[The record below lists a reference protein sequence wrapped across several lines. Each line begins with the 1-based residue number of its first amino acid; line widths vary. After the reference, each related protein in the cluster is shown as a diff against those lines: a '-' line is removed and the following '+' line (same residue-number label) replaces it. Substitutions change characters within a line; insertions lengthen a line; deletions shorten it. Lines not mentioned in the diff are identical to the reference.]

1 MVEQE
6 KGENDMNFKKQ
17 MELYDR
23 IEELTKGLKE
33 AIEWL
38 ERTENGTDEQIRRIF
53 GQETVD
59 MLNRHRKLVDETAS
73 PWEKSESAP

>member
-1 MVEQE
+1 MSEIKE
-6 KGENDMNFKKQ
+6 Q

-38 ERTENGTDEQIRRIF
+38 ERTEDGTDEQIRRVF

-59 MLNRHRKLVDETAS
+59 MLNRHRKLVNPDISKFAF

>member
-1 MVEQE
+1 M
-6 KGENDMNFKKQ
+6 KFKKQ

-38 ERTENGTDEQIRRIF
+38 ERTEDGTDEQIRRIF

-59 MLNRHRKLVDETAS
+59 MLNRHRKLVDETAF
-73 PWEKSESAP
+73 PWEKETQPRTPR

>member
-1 MVEQE
+1 M
-6 KGENDMNFKKQ
+6 KFKKQ

-38 ERTENGTDEQIRRIF
+38 ERTEDGTDEQIRRIF
-53 GQETVD
+53 GRETVD
-59 MLNRHRKLVDETAS
+59 MLNRHRKIIDPYLFETAF
-73 PWEKSESAP
+73 PWTKET

>member
-1 MVEQE
+1 M
-6 KGENDMNFKKQ
+6 KFKKQ

-33 AIEWL
+33 ATEWL
-38 ERTENGTDEQIRRIF
+38 ERTEDGTDEQIRRIF

-59 MLNRHRKLVDETAS
+59 MLNRHRKLVNPDISKFAF

>member
-6 KGENDMNFKKQ
+6 KGDDMNFKKQ

-59 MLNRHRKLVDETAS
+59 MLNRHRKLVNETAF